1 MKCKQQQSG
10 KRAAAEEL
18 VFRLLSNYK
27 HWKDDLQEA
36 LKCRGSG
43 LEDLGEKL
51 SGKCK

>member
-18 VFRLLSNYK
+18 VSRLLRNYE

-36 LKCRGSG
+36 LIYPESG
-43 LEDLGEKL
+43 LKDLGEKL
-51 SGKCK
+51 SGMLE

>member
-10 KRAAAEEL
+10 RLAAAEEL
-18 VFRLLSNYK
+18 VSRLRSNYK

-36 LKCRGSG
+36 LKCGGSG

-51 SGKCK
+51 SSKCK